1 MTTFWQCM
9 VTIDPNICVLEE
21 LEFAH
26 GLPSLAMWLIY
37 FGIWLMNFF
46 LNLMNFFLNY
56 VFLDNFQKSF
66 LLDTHTAT

>member
-46 LNLMNFFLNY
+46 LNY
-56 VFLDNFQKSF
+56 VFLDNFQKSL